1 MSVQIDKKLHYVTD
15 VCTLDPFNAATL
27 NGEHG
32 PGPAQ
37 AVSVALESARGIR
50 RRIPLERSYF
60 SYDAVFMIDILVCN
74 MPLAQPI
81 TMGVLGGNFSWP
93 ATLLAQQLYEQ
104 HVPCRHA

>member
-37 AVSVALESARGIR
+37 AVSVALESARGIC
-50 RRIPLERSYF
+50 PSYF

-93 ATLLAQQLYEQ
+93 ATLLTQQLYEQ